1 VELFFIFFGRK
12 TLSAFGTLKGLRVG
26 KKIKKAGTEGGPDCY
41 RDVRPKLLRDQFKT
55 IIDENVKEML
65 LQVFGGKY

>member
-12 TLSAFGTLKGLRVG
+12 TLSAFQTLKGLRVG

-41 RDVRPKLLRDQFKT
+41 RDVRPNKIR
-55 IIDENVKEML
+55 IDENVKEML